1 MKNFKRYKIQ
11 LIACAAMSVM
21 AAAAAFIGGLV
32 CDEMTA
38 VAVKLYCV
46 VHPAAIVV
54 AIALETLFL
63 VSPVMMAE
71 TTPDVF
77 FRCGTETSMIAAVLC
92 GIVIITTERQEEL
105 VATITMPYILLTLTA
120 FVIGLAATRAMKK

>member
-11 LIACAAMSVM
+11 LIVCAAMSVM
-21 AAAAAFIGGLV
+21 AVAAALVSGLV

-71 TTPDVF
+71 TTPEIF
-77 FRCGTETSMIAAVLC
+77 FRCGTETSIIAAALC
-92 GIVIITTERQEEL
+92 EIVIITTERQEEL

>member
-1 MKNFKRYKIQ
+1 MKNFKCYKIQ
-11 LIACAAMSVM
+11 LIACAVMSVM
-21 AAAAAFIGGLV
+21 AVAAAFIGGLV

-38 VAVKLYCV
+38 VTVKLYCV

-54 AIALETLFL
+54 VIALETLFL

-71 TTPDVF
+71 TTPEIF
-77 FRCGTETSMIAAVLC
+77 FRCGTETSIIAAALC
-92 GIVIITTERQEEL
+92 EIVIITTERQEEL

-120 FVIGLAATRAMKK
+120 FVVCSAVTRAMKK

>member
-1 MKNFKRYKIQ
+1 MENFKHYKIQ

-21 AAAAAFIGGLV
+21 AVAAAFIGGLV

-54 AIALETLFL
+54 AIALET
-63 VSPVMMAE
+63 PVMMAE
-71 TTPDVF
+71 TNPDVF
-77 FRCGTETSMIAAVLC
+77 FRCGIETSMIAAALC
-92 GIVIITTERQEEL
+92 EIIVITTERQEEL

-120 FVIGLAATRAMKK
+120 FVVCLAATRAMKK

>member
-1 MKNFKRYKIQ
+1 MENFKRYKIQ

-21 AAAAAFIGGLV
+21 AVAAALVSGLV

-38 VAVKLYCV
+38 VTVKLYCV

-71 TTPDVF
+71 TTPEIF
-77 FRCGTETSMIAAVLC
+77 FRCGTETSIIAAALC
-92 GIVIITTERQEEL
+92 EIVIITTERQEEL

>member
-11 LIACAAMSVM
+11 LIVCAAMSVM

-71 TTPDVF
+71 TNPDVF
-77 FRCGTETSMIAAVLC
+77 FRCGTETSIIAAAFC
-92 GIVIITTERQEEL
+92 EIVIITTERQEEL
-105 VATITMPYILLTLTA
+105 IATITMLYILLTLTA
-120 FVIGLAATRAMKK
+120 FVVCLTATRVIKK

>member
-1 MKNFKRYKIQ
+1 MENFKRYKIQ

-105 VATITMPYILLTLTA
+105 IATIIMPYILLTLTA
-120 FVIGLAATRAMKK
+120 FVVCLTATRAMKK

>member
-1 MKNFKRYKIQ
+1 MKNFKRYKSQ

-21 AAAAAFIGGLV
+21 AVAAAFIGGLV

-105 VATITMPYILLTLTA
+105 IATITMPYILLTLTT
-120 FVIGLAATRAMKK
+120 FVICLAATRAMKK

>member
-11 LIACAAMSVM
+11 LIVCAAMSVM
-21 AAAAAFIGGLV
+21 AVAAALVSGLV

-38 VAVKLYCV
+38 VTVKLYCV